1 MAMNA
6 GYGST
11 ISEEPHERG
20 PLVGKAAA
28 WAINGNLYAPTP
40 ETVRDLPSGFYRGV
54 QTARGPMAEKFAIDV
69 DGIMALPDPTCD
81 MLVSEFVTFWERA
94 QKFTEMGLI
103 AKRGILLHGP
113 PGSGKTSALQRM
125 AAHAIKALGGIV
137 WFITDPHVDSILLKE
152 LRQIEPDRPL
162 IVVYEDL
169 DGILERCH
177 QSMVL
182 AMLDG
187 ELQVR
192 NAVNV
197 ATTNYIE
204 RLGSRIVDRPGR
216 FDRVTRVGMPT
227 EAARI
232 AYIKGRIPA
241 ISESVLSDWVEAS
254 EGWSIAHLRELVV
267 AVEVLGE
274 APEAVIQRLTDM
286 GQLPVGEW
294 QDEER
299 VVGFGQK
306 AMQVPR
312 RGFR

>member
-1 MAMNA
+1 MSYFGDTSGNQPILAQ
-6 GYGST
+6 SR
-11 ISEEPHERG
+11 EPE
-20 PLVGKAAA
+20 GKAAA
-28 WAINGNLYAPTP
+28 WAVHGNLYGPTP
-40 ETVRDLPSGFYRGV
+40 ETLLNLPSGFYRGIM
-54 QTARGPMAEKFAIDV
+54 TGKGPFAERFAIDI
-69 DGIMALPDPTCD
+69 DGLMELPDPVCD
-81 MLVSEFVTFWERA
+81 MLVAEFVTFWERA
-94 QKFTEMGLI
+94 HRFAKMGLI

-125 AAHAIKALGGIV
+125 AAHAIQKLNGVV

-169 DGILERCH
+169 DGILERSQ

-187 ELQVR
+187 ELQVK
-192 NAVNV
+192 NAVNI

-204 RLGSRIVDRPGR
+204 RLGARIVDRPGR
-216 FDRVTRVGMPT
+216 FDRVQRVGMPNI
-227 EAARI
+227 EART
-232 AYIKGRIPA
+232 AYFLGRIPTLPDKTVA
-241 ISESVLSDWVEAS
+241 AWVEAS

-274 APEAVIQRLTDM
+274 NAEAVIERLREM
-286 GQLPVGEW
+286 GRLPVGEW
-294 QDEER
+294 GEDES
-299 VVGFGQK
+299 VVGFGRAIGTTLK
-306 AMQVPR
+306 